1 MMKTIIKKF
10 SETQETGLLLL
21 DMPTGSGKTYQA
33 IQYLADELMDSSQ
46 STNKYFFITPL
57 KKNLP
62 YEELKHEL
70 KKRGQEA
77 LCESKVLL
85 LKPIAETVM
94 TQLTTELQMTMP
106 QEIIDKKSCQ
116 DLIRKVNN
124 LHNYQEKCRNN
135 QETKQLLADYL
146 IEIEKEIQK
155 TYEPKFRELVI
166 NHLKGQFKTAKQ
178 RLEAIKY
185 QREWQWVGKLY
196 PSVFTSEKQII
207 FMSMDKFILPNQ
219 TLIEPAYYFHEKMPG
234 AVLIIDEFDAT
245 KKVILNQLI
254 QQQKNY
260 AGIDIIALFSKLKA
274 MIEQNHILKDFFIPA
289 KQRLESKYR
298 DKPLE
303 QLITDLMPQ
312 ADYIF
317 DKYQLQFHYRTRERE
332 LDEANFLFHD
342 YRMFTVFQEKNQKL
356 QRTCSKEERL
366 NHLDFV
372 AKAAKS
378 DIGYLMADL
387 QKFLQ
392 RFCRNID
399 ILATNYL
406 QRLREQKAVE
416 TEYMLDHAIHSTLQA
431 FHLSKSDIDYLTAVI
446 KSKNYRKIAEN
457 QGEKI
462 VRADFDL
469 SFYEQGF
476 RYFSLV
482 NDLNHDLQ
490 TKFEMVDFTNTPE
503 KLLITFAQR
512 MKVIGISATATLP
525 TVLGNY
531 DLAYLHSQLMKRF
544 HQPNADEQK
553 QLQATFTEAIAQYD
567 RVEIKKV
574 FISGAALANDW
585 ESIWLEILGDRELA
599 QRAINLI
606 MQKHD
611 KPYIMER
618 YIRTA
623 KAYQYFLRQ
632 PKLYS
637 FLCLMTK
644 MPNVND
650 FQFDREILKHLFQLL
665 ELSEQHA
672 NLKAEVVYLG
682 GSGYEQAK
690 TELIQ
695 QLGEGK
701 KIFVI
706 STYATVGAGQN
717 LHYPI
722 PQQLQGEIVAVN
734 EFSYTAS
741 EKDFD
746 GLYLDKPTHLLT
758 SQYEEGDDDWLSKRH
773 LNLFYAEY
781 LYETGEITHSQKKE
795 MIRNILK
802 NYGKNL
808 NLLPQGVYEN
818 SLPSVQGLAMRILI
832 QAVGRIC
839 RTKYKSQQIHILVDE
854 RITNLFA
861 VETVNGRLLN
871 PEFIAL
877 KQLVQD
883 YQQECEQKQLGES
896 QMMQVAANK
905 SIQVNSWIHAQLS
918 NWSVVSM
925 ERWELLREYV
935 LKHPTLS
942 QSEWEQSM
950 FKNFYIEL
958 PSDNNEIYYEQE
970 HDYTEIRI
978 TLTKQAKS
986 SIVSAQAARL
996 ASMLEIPGVRAYF
1009 EAQGYATNFGK
1020 KRYIMTPPLF
1030 NNIYKGALGEIV
1042 GKLVIESQIATKLIP
1057 IKDPKLFELFDFQ
1070 VEGQPIY
1077 IDFKHWS
1084 EKTKDK
1090 NKKSDMS
1097 AKIERKLQKCEG
1109 NLALIINIFGNT
1121 KLAERVQ
1128 HSLDQQQRIVSYPG
1142 LYDQMTKTI
1151 NHEVIDKIRRELHD
1165 QNYYAPTTT
1174 E

>member
-1 MMKTIIKKF
+1 
-10 SETQETGLLLL
+10 
-21 DMPTGSGKTYQA
+21 
-33 IQYLADELMDSSQ
+33 
-46 STNKYFFITPL
+46 
-57 KKNLP
+57 
-62 YEELKHEL
+62 
-70 KKRGQEA
+70 
-77 LCESKVLL
+77 
-85 LKPIAETVM
+85 
-94 TQLTTELQMTMP
+94 
-106 QEIIDKKSCQ
+106 
-116 DLIRKVNN
+116 
-124 LHNYQEKCRNN
+124 
-135 QETKQLLADYL
+135 
-146 IEIEKEIQK
+146 
-155 TYEPKFRELVI
+155 
-166 NHLKGQFKTAKQ
+166 
-178 RLEAIKY
+178 
-185 QREWQWVGKLY
+185 
-196 PSVFTSEKQII
+196 
-207 FMSMDKFILPNQ
+207 
-219 TLIEPAYYFHEKMPG
+219 
-234 AVLIIDEFDAT
+234 
-245 KKVILNQLI
+245 
-254 QQQKNY
+254 
-260 AGIDIIALFSKLKA
+260 
-274 MIEQNHILKDFFIPA
+274 
-289 KQRLESKYR
+289 
-298 DKPLE
+298 
-303 QLITDLMPQ
+303 
-312 ADYIF
+312 
-317 DKYQLQFHYRTRERE
+317 
-332 LDEANFLFHD
+332 
-342 YRMFTVFQEKNQKL
+342 
-356 QRTCSKEERL
+356 
-366 NHLDFV
+366 
-372 AKAAKS
+372 
-378 DIGYLMADL
+378 
-387 QKFLQ
+387 
-392 RFCRNID
+392 
-399 ILATNYL
+399 
-406 QRLREQKAVE
+406 
-416 TEYMLDHAIHSTLQA
+416 
-431 FHLSKSDIDYLTAVI
+431 
-446 KSKNYRKIAEN
+446 
-457 QGEKI
+457 
-462 VRADFDL
+462 
-469 SFYEQGF
+469 
-476 RYFSLV
+476 
-482 NDLNHDLQ
+482 
-490 TKFEMVDFTNTPE
+490 
-503 KLLITFAQR
+503 
-512 MKVIGISATATLP
+512 
-525 TVLGNY
+525 
-531 DLAYLHSQLMKRF
+531 
-544 HQPNADEQK
+544 
-553 QLQATFTEAIAQYD
+553 
-567 RVEIKKV
+567 
-574 FISGAALANDW
+574 
-585 ESIWLEILGDRELA
+585 
-599 QRAINLI
+599 
-606 MQKHD
+606 
-611 KPYIMER
+611 
-618 YIRTA
+618 
-623 KAYQYFLRQ
+623 
-632 PKLYS
+632 
-637 FLCLMTK
+637 
-644 MPNVND
+644 
-650 FQFDREILKHLFQLL
+650 
-665 ELSEQHA
+665 
-672 NLKAEVVYLG
+672 
-682 GSGYEQAK
+682 
-690 TELIQ
+690 
-695 QLGEGK
+695 
-701 KIFVI
+701 
-706 STYATVGAGQN
+706 
-717 LHYPI
+717 
-722 PQQLQGEIVAVN
+722 
-734 EFSYTAS
+734 
-741 EKDFD
+741 
-746 GLYLDKPTHLLT
+746 LDKPTHLLT

-883 YQQECEQKQLGES
+883 YQQECEQKQLVQS